1 MGFHVPPGGSGHGPP
16 FAPQNPTGSIN
27 VYIFICI
34 GNYYIYLCI
43 VIKSFFTLAPQPT
56 FQGQQGF
63 QNPPGQQMSYPP
75 HQNQGAYPQPG
86 YAPGAPY
93 GQQPYAQ
100 PGSGLNTYPDQS
112 GNNTNEYAVV
122 FNGFMN

>member
-1 MGFHVPPGGSGHGPP
+1 MALRLHHKIRQVV
-16 FAPQNPTGSIN
+16 SIN
-27 VYIFICI
+27 IYRNNALYNCNYIC
-34 GNYYIYLCI
+34 LCI
-43 VIKSFFTLAPQPT
+43 VIKSFSTLAPQPP

-75 HQNQGAYPQPG
+75 QQNQSAYPQPG

-100 PGSGLNTYPDQS
+100 PGSGINTYPNQS
-112 GNNTNEYAVV
+112 GNNTNEYAVLL
-122 FNGFMN
+122 

>member
-1 MGFHVPPGGSGHGPP
+1 MALRLHHKIRQVV
-16 FAPQNPTGSIN
+16 SIN
-27 VYIFICI
+27 IYRNNALYNCNIC
-34 GNYYIYLCI
+34 LCI
-43 VIKSFFTLAPQPT
+43 VIKSFSTLAPQPT

-63 QNPPGQQMSYPP
+63 QNPSGQQMSYPP
-75 HQNQGAYPQPG
+75 HQNQSAYPQPG

-100 PGSGLNTYPDQS
+100 PGSGFNTYPNQS

-122 FNGFMN
+122 L